1 MKACTCQV
9 KLYLFPTVIIILF
22 RIACGCTSDK
32 TESTR
37 QYIYG
42 ADSMETLA
50 GLPGSDMT
58 FYHLY
63 LKQLEDGAKE
73 AASASAETFL
83 NGLDSTVAHPAAAR
97 LSSWLSDYYSTY
109 KYQFSIAAQWEEKAL
124 KMYNKLNW
132 PKWTAKSSYRLGKL
146 YRELNRFDLALF
158 HTLPALT
165 YFEET
170 KDTALSL
177 PCYNLLGQIYYFCQE
192 PETSLAYFEKYESAA
207 YKLQDTINMAYALN
221 NLAIMTG
228 SPEDTLRT
236 RQLLREAARLAREH
250 RDTLAYFNVF
260 QSHISSLVNTNE
272 TDKLRQALPLL
283 QQIPFFLKDTKDLI
297 KYYYSLGS
305 VFYRLGQL
313 KDAAKALET
322 SIAYCTEGEFS
333 YQMQSCYYMLQRV
346 YRDMGNLGKAYEG
359 LLNYTYLNRKTLSLD
374 SYIQLF
380 KYQNELQ
387 LSQERDRMKE
397 RKSRYL
403 ITGISTC
410 FAFFLLLTAAWAVL
424 QRQRYKVIKKESELK
439 NRQLMQ
445 ENREQEINA
454 QNEIL
459 EMRRMQQ
466 YQLDRVIQEVIS
478 QLQKISRKYPDLP
491 VKEEL
496 DTICS
501 NLQPDNDDQWNEL
514 NQFVPKFNSAF
525 FQKLLQEHPD
535 LTINERRLCA
545 LLNMNMT
552 TKEISEI
559 TRQSIHSINI
569 ARGRLRSKL
578 GIIGEKVTIQEYL
591 AKYN

>member
-1 MKACTCQV
+1 MAAHTCSS
-9 KLYLFPTVIIILF
+9 KICLFPAFIILICF
-22 RIACGCTSDK
+22 ACGCSSDK
-32 TESTR
+32 TESPR

-63 LKQLEDGAKE
+63 LKQIEDNARD

-83 NGLDSTVAHPAAAR
+83 NSLDSNVTHPVAAR
-97 LSSWLSDYYSTY
+97 LATWLSDYYATDRNL
-109 KYQFSIAAQWEEKAL
+109 FSVAAGWGEKAL
-124 KMYNKLNW
+124 KMYNTLNW
-132 PKWTAKSSYRLGKL
+132 PEQTAEVSFRLGKL
-146 YRELNRFDLALF
+146 YREINRFDRALF
-158 HTLPALT
+158 HALPALS
-165 YFEET
+165 YFENNN
-170 KDTALSL
+170 DTVSSML
-177 PCYNLLGQIYYFCQE
+177 CYNLLGQIYHFCQE

-207 YKLQDTINMAYALN
+207 RKLRDTLNMAYALN
-221 NLAIMTG
+221 NLAVMTG
-228 SPEDTLRT
+228 SPEDTLRS
-236 RQLLREAARLAREH
+236 RQLLREAARLTRKH
-250 RDTLAYFNVF
+250 RDTLAYFSVL
-260 QSHISSLVNTNE
+260 QSQIVSYVNSNE
-272 TDKLRQALPLL
+272 TAKIKQALPLL
-283 QQIPFFLKDTKDLI
+283 EQIPDILDNTKDRI
-297 KYYYSLGS
+297 KYYYCMGS
-305 VFYRLGQL
+305 VYYRLGRL
-313 KDAAKALET
+313 EDAANALD
-322 SIAYCTEGEFS
+322 SAISCCTEGEFS
-333 YQMQSCYYMLQRV
+333 YHMQSCYYMQQGV
-346 YRDMGNLGKAYEG
+346 YRLMGDTEKAYSS
-359 LLNYTYLNRKTLSLD
+359 LQNYTYLNRKTLSLD

-397 RKSRYL
+397 RRSRYL

-410 FAFFLLLTAAWAVL
+410 FAFILLLTAAWAVL
-424 QRQRYKVIKKESELK
+424 QRQRFKVIEKESELK

-466 YQLDRVIQEVIS
+466 YQLDRVIQEVIG

-578 GIIGEKVTIQEYL
+578 GIIGEKVSIQEYL